1 VIVIISLDTGQAR
14 KTLLSRKNQK
24 YAMKKTGTANLPLH
38 PGKCP
43 KWLFPRMVFMSRE
56 ISKFIIYEYGEN
68 EFLKRISDP
77 YFFQSLGN
85 VVGFDWHSSGLTTT
99 LCGALKAGLSPDF
112 GIVALGGKGRA
123 SKNTPLEIQKACDDF
138 GISTQKSENLVYAS
152 RMSAK
157 VDNALVQ
164 DGFQLY
170 HHSFFLSESGNYA
183 VVQQGM
189 NPIERY
195 ARRYHWLFGF
205 PCFVEEPHSGICA
218 DKKEENV
225 LDLTSKES
233 RECRKTSVDL
243 SKEKPE
249 KIFRLCRN
257 LSSDQ
262 HSIMEYTGEF
272 RRISMPASH
281 LIPQMKERDLAT
293 LKKAYEIQPES
304 YEKLVSIKGF
314 GAKAVRALALISEII
329 YGSETSWKDP
339 AKYSFAH
346 GGKDGIPY
354 PVNRELMDENS
365 ELLRDAIKSA
375 KSGDLEKRNALYR
388 LSRFYA

>member
-218 DKKEENV
+218 DKKRMC
-225 LDLTSKES
+225 LT
-233 RECRKTSVDL
+233 
-243 SKEKPE
+243 
-249 KIFRLCRN
+249 
-257 LSSDQ
+257 
-262 HSIMEYTGEF
+262 
-272 RRISMPASH
+272 
-281 LIPQMKERDLAT
+281 
-293 LKKAYEIQPES
+293 
-304 YEKLVSIKGF
+304 
-314 GAKAVRALALISEII
+314 
-329 YGSETSWKDP
+329 
-339 AKYSFAH
+339 
-346 GGKDGIPY
+346 
-354 PVNRELMDENS
+354 
-365 ELLRDAIKSA
+365 
-375 KSGDLEKRNALYR
+375 
-388 LSRFYA
+388 

>member
-1 VIVIISLDTGQAR
+1 
-14 KTLLSRKNQK
+14 
-24 YAMKKTGTANLPLH
+24 M
-38 PGKCP
+38 
-43 KWLFPRMVFMSRE
+43 
-56 ISKFIIYEYGEN
+56 
-68 EFLKRISDP
+68 
-77 YFFQSLGN
+77 
-85 VVGFDWHSSGLTTT
+85 VGFDWHSSGLTTT
-99 LCGALKAGLSPDF
+99 LCGALKEGLSPDL

-123 SKNTPLEIQKACDDF
+123 SKNTPSEIQKACEDF

-157 VDNALVQ
+157 VDNALIQ

-218 DKKEENV
+218 EKKEENV

-249 KIFRLCRN
+249 KILRLCKN

-262 HSIMEYTGEF
+262 RSIMEYTGEF
-272 RRISMPASH
+272 QRISMPASH
-281 LIPQMKERDLAT
+281 LIPQMKERDIET
-293 LKKAYEIQPES
+293 LKKAYELQPEN
-304 YEKLVSIKGF
+304 YEALVSIRGF
-314 GAKAVRALALISEII
+314 GAKTVRSLALISEII
-329 YGSETSWKDP
+329 YGNSASWKDP

-375 KSGDLEKRNALYR
+375 KSGDAEKRNALYR